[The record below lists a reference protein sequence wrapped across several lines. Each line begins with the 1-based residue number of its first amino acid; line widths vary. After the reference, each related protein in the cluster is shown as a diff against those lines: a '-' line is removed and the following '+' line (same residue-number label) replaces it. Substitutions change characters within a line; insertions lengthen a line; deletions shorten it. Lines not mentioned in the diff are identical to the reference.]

1 MNVNLRE
8 IKSVLLECQ
17 QHVAEAAQPALAH
30 CSVNNKITIVPIYKN
45 AHGVR
50 HY

>member
-17 QHVAEAAQPALAH
+17 QHLAEAAQPALVH
-30 CSVNNKITIVPIYKN
+30 CSLNNKSTIVPIYKN
-45 AHGVR
+45 AHGGK